1 MNENNLDLL
10 DNIHLVTCKN
20 AENNLVYQLDNN
32 LLCFFQTSVIESL
45 STNLKA
51 AMYSLNDHET
61 A

>member
-32 LLCFFQTSVIESL
+32 FLCFFETSVIEY

-51 AMYSLNDHET
+51 AMYSLRDHGR